1 MSKKVLFLF
10 FYSILTSILFCS
22 CNGLN
27 VKPNYEKGFIKF
39 FGSSSNPSFAS
50 QVQVTKDGGY
60 VLIGTSDNDMYIAK
74 TDSKGNKIW
83 EKKYGGIGADSGRA
97 IKEMPDGSLMALGT
111 YYSPTISVSGMFF
124 LKLNPTG
131 DSVWSKVYLNKG
143 LVKRNSSGSDF
154 IYDDNL
160 SRFCLVGAV
169 SSTTGANS
177 IKGSFIV
184 ITNSDGTLSNL
195 STNQKEDY
203 IAITNTYAN
212 SVLEE
217 SERFTTCGVSGNNSG
232 QGIQVVRF
240 KKYFLDVD
248 GRTEQNNLNMQE
260 SINST
265 QILKSA
271 ENSYVVTGSSI
282 NNGLLKGYLLQFDFP
297 NNNIKYQL
305 LGNGKS
311 SSGQSVVALSDGS
324 GYVVVGSVISSTNG
338 SSDIYITKIKKD
350 GTVVWEK
357 NYGGIKQ
364 DVGKYVKETSDGG
377 FIILA
382 TMTLEPNSEVIAL
395 FKVDENGDIKN

>member
-131 DSVWSKVYLNKG
+131 DSIWSKVYFNKG
-143 LVKRNSSGSDF
+143 LIKRNSSGSDF
-154 IYDDNL
+154 VYDDNL
-160 SRFCLVGAV
+160 NRFCLVGAV
-169 SSTTGANS
+169 SNNISINSYKGALLNL
-177 IKGSFIV
+177 V
-184 ITNSDGTLSNL
+184 NSDGS
-195 STNQKEDY
+195 
-203 IAITNTYAN
+203 ITNLIGNQTELYINGLNTLAN
-212 SVLEE
+212 SVILE
-217 SERFTTCGVSGNNSG
+217 SDLYSLGGVSGNNSDA
-232 QGIQVVRF
+232 GIQMVRF
-240 KKYFLDVD
+240 NKNLVES

-265 QILKSA
+265 QILKSV